1 MRFFRV
7 ERVRSVELF
16 TTHISLFV
24 SFKKPLAN
32 KHCGFNMRIAM
43 NIQAIIA
50 IVNQY
55 DTLKFQENKG
65 ERLRIRRGDT
75 RPGSLWVG
83 ARRTYGGLI
92 TANGEVL
99 ERMCNFL
106 QTNFGDGRT
115 GHKGTG
121 KEWKMKNDDDVTR
134 VVQHFGGSGGGAGP
148 RQV

>member
-1 MRFFRV
+1 V
-7 ERVRSVELF
+7 PIQKAVDS
-16 TTHISLFV
+16 
-24 SFKKPLAN
+24 KP
-32 KHCGFNMRIAM
+32 CGFNIRIAL
-43 NIQAIIA
+43 NIQDIIA
-50 IVNQY
+50 IVKQY
-55 DTLKFQENKG
+55 DTLEFQENKG

-83 ARRTYGGLI
+83 ARRTYGGLV

-106 QTNFGDGRT
+106 QTNFGDGRK

-134 VVQHFGGSGGGAGP
+134 VIQHFGGSAGGAGP